1 MASHNVLKGF
11 KKAIKQQN
19 DFYFC
24 LFFYL
29 IFECTKLVHYK
40 LKKSQLS
47 VFLQQFKKLEIFFHH
62 FYDVFFCIILVIAFI
77 IYYMKILPYVFFS
90 AFCQSINRRSIS
102 LISRSIP
109 KKNQL
114 KSS

>member
-1 MASHNVLKGF
+1 MLFIFVF
-11 KKAIKQQN
+11 
-19 DFYFC
+19 
-24 LFFYL
+24 FFYL

-77 IYYMKILPYVFFS
+77 IYYMKIFTVRFFP
-90 AFCQSINRRSIS
+90 AFCINQFVVQF
-102 LISRSIP
+102 LLFLDP
-109 KKNQL
+109 FQKKNQL